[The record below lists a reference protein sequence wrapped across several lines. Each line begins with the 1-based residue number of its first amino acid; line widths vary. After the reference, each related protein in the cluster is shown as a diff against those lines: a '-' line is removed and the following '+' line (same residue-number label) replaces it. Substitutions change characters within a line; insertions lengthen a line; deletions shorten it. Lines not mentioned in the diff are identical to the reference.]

1 MAEAFKQHYGEQL
14 AGRQRAGEIGD
25 VDPLVAVMVATRW
38 FFYFYTVEKCFGMPM
53 HFGMEPQRA
62 TEEFIRLLRTGLQ
75 PRSGIEAS
83 TSRPLI
89 R

>member
-1 MAEAFKQHYGEQL
+1 M
-14 AGRQRAGEIGD
+14 RQSAGEIGE
-25 VDPLVAVMVATRW
+25 VDPMVAVMVATRW
-38 FFYFYTVEKCFGMPM
+38 FFSFHTVEKCFQMPM
-53 HFGMEPQRA
+53 HFGMKPQKA
-62 TEEFIRLLRTGLQ
+62 TEEFIRLLRTGLL